1 MPGVSGVTFLIQ
13 VNTGTETTT
22 WTAVGGQRGATLN
35 RSVDEADV
43 TSKESLGWHEGLPT
57 IKNWSIDF
65 DGLVIEDNT
74 AYKRL
79 ETAYMNNEVL
89 QVQVITPAGNKYS
102 GKAFLT
108 DFSIDAPYDDAMT
121 YSGTLQGTGSLTLT
135 GGEEEEEQEDENPE
149 G

>member
-1 MPGVSGVTFLIQ
+1 MNMPAVTGVTFLIQ
-13 VNTGTETTT
+13 VNTGTESNPT

-65 DGLVIEDNT
+65 DGLVVEDDE
-74 AYKRL
+74 AYKLL
-79 ETAYMNNEVL
+79 EAAYMESEIL
-89 QVQVITPAGNKYS
+89 QVQVTTPAGNKYS

-108 DFSIDAPYDDAMT
+108 DFPIDAPYDDAMT
-121 YSGTLQGTGSLTLT
+121 YTGTLQGTGPLVITPAT
-135 GGEEEEEQEDENPE
+135 
-149 G
+149 